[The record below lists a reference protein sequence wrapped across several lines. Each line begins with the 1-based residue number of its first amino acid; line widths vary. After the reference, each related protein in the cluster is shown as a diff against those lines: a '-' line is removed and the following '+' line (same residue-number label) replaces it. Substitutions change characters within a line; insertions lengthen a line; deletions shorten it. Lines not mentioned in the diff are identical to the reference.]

1 MGWKWAGGPMA
12 TMAGE
17 LLCGMGLRIC
27 DAVFLAPW
35 STIFLTMAVHQNLRS
50 IGLLAVALRAVRAY
64 LRFCS
69 NW

>member
-1 MGWKWAGGPMA
+1 MA

-17 LLCGMGLRIC
+17 LLGMGLRIR
-27 DAVFLAPW
+27 DAVLLTPW
-35 STIFLTMAVHQNLRS
+35 STIFLTMEVHQNLHS
-50 IGLLAVALRAVRAY
+50 IGLFAVALRAVRAY